1 MEVSALAGVS
11 VEKLFL
17 TVGELTSFEEV
28 FFSRSVAEFLVV
40 SVHLY
45 HSYGV
50 KRFVITCAA
59 SQSFIIR
66 IRDAWTRGNGFP
78 SLPASLPKLQEK
90 PLVVFCCT
98 SFENPIGCC
107 LSLDSVCC
115 LITDSLLTGS
125 LRAPRV
131 CSDVGE
137 AAVMAPHFVNDPF
150 DPGDRWLVL
159 ERFFKIFQERILPD

>member
-40 SVHLY
+40 SVHLH

-59 SQSFIIR
+59 SLSFIIR
-66 IRDAWTRGNGFP
+66 IRDA
-78 SLPASLPKLQEK
+78 
-90 PLVVFCCT
+90 
-98 SFENPIGCC
+98 
-107 LSLDSVCC
+107 
-115 LITDSLLTGS
+115 
-125 LRAPRV
+125 
-131 CSDVGE
+131 
-137 AAVMAPHFVNDPF
+137 
-150 DPGDRWLVL
+150 
-159 ERFFKIFQERILPD
+159 